1 MYIFYIVGN
10 PMKNQFPN
18 VGFLA
23 KQILGVPPFQFDT
36 CKFNV
41 ASVLQPSTPTHR
53 ESRFNNHG
61 IKN

>member
-1 MYIFYIVGN
+1 
-10 PMKNQFPN
+10 MKNQFPN